1 MPYIG
6 RKGIPTQN
14 IMVTCD
20 FYMCFT
26 FVYAGWEGTAHDVRI
41 FISALR
47 NNDLNFP
54 EGSLR

>member
-1 MPYIG
+1 
-6 RKGIPTQN
+6 
-14 IMVTCD
+14 MVTCD